1 MGLSHLNAEAYY
13 RMIFSMAQFHNYSI
27 ADIEKLIPFERE
39 IYSTMIASYLEK
51 KEEAI
56 AEAKRKRGR

>member
-1 MGLSHLNAEAYY
+1 
-13 RMIFSMAQFHNYSI
+13 MAQFHNYSI
-27 ADIEKLIPFERE
+27 ADIENLIPFERE